1 MGHCGSVRRRPWCS
15 ATPMAEVGAESGGHY
30 VASKV
35 RVLSCVWKYFVTMLP
50 QVEVA
55 RKRSPRQ
62 TLRADNGAA
71 WD

>member
-1 MGHCGSVRRRPWCS
+1 
-15 ATPMAEVGAESGGHY
+15 MAEVGAESGGHY

>member
-1 MGHCGSVRRRPWCS
+1 MQRNTTR
-15 ATPMAEVGAESGGHY
+15 MAKVGAESGGHY

-35 RVLSCVWKYFVTMLP
+35 RVLSCVWECFVMMLP

-55 RKRSPRQ
+55 HKRSPRQ

-71 WD
+71 WDEAVE